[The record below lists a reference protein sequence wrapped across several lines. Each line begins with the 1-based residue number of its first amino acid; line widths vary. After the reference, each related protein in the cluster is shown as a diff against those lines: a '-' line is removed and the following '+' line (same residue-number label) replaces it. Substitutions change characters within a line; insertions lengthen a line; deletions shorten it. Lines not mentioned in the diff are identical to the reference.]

1 MEEKITREGKLRET
15 LTVSRDGYN
24 IVLTA
29 RYRRSLGDPIE
40 ADVDHILS
48 VVAANTLMSSIME
61 KIEEV
66 ARLMLMEGEK
76 NETQE
81 GKRDV

>member
-1 MEEKITREGKLRET
+1 MGEKITREGKLRDT
-15 LTVSRDGYN
+15 LTVSRDGYD
-24 IVLTA
+24 IVLTT

-48 VVAANTLMSSIME
+48 VVAANMLMSSIMK

-66 ARLMLMEGEK
+66 ARLMSMEGEN

-81 GKRDV
+81 GK